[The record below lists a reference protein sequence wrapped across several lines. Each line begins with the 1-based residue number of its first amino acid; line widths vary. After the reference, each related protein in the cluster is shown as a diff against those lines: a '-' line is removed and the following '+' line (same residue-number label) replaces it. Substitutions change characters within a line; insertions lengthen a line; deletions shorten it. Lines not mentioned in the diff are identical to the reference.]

1 MRKIVAALSTVVM
14 LAAVTAVAQEKP
26 KSGHEGMAKAG
37 GAKSDASIIAKAT
50 STAVFGKPKRIMSK
64 VIGGAPNASQR
75 SSRHL

>member
-37 GAKSDASIIAKAT
+37 GAKSDASIIAKALPIQT
-50 STAVFGKPKRIMSK
+50 RGPPPKGK
-64 VIGGAPNASQR
+64 
-75 SSRHL
+75 

>member
-37 GAKSDASIIAKAT
+37 GAKSDASSSPRRRVPRRQTSAT
-50 STAVFGKPKRIMSK
+50 TPR
-64 VIGGAPNASQR
+64 
-75 SSRHL
+75 